1 METKSGIFKNFFT
14 LEEERTLRDLI
25 ETNRLLEPGSS
36 RYAPM
41 VIESMSRS
49 QIEFAIPKNI

>member
-14 LEEERTLRDLI
+14 LEEERVLRDLV
-25 ETNRLLEPGSS
+25 ETNRMLKPGSS

-41 VIESMSRS
+41 VIES
-49 QIEFAIPKNI
+49 I